1 MSKLRRVCV
10 YCGSTSGNRPAF
22 AVAAAGLG
30 QLLAREGIGVVYGGA
45 SVGLMGIVADAAL
58 ASGGEVIGVL
68 PEKLFEREVA
78 HAGLTEL
85 HTVASMHE
93 RKALMSELADAFVAL
108 PGGYGTI
115 EEVVEAVT
123 WTQLGI
129 HDKPVG
135 LLDVEGYFEHLV
147 AFLDRAVADRLL
159 RPESR
164 SLLLHDDD
172 AVRLLDR
179 LRSVGLDQG
188 PTWADPPAP

>member
-1 MSKLRRVCV
+1 ML
-10 YCGSTSGNRPAF
+10 P
-22 AVAAAGLG
+22 
-30 QLLAREGIGVVYGGA
+30 
-45 SVGLMGIVADAAL
+45 
-58 ASGGEVIGVL
+58 GE
-68 PEKLFEREVA
+68 LFEREVA
-78 HAGLTEL
+78 HDGLTEL

-135 LLDVEGYFEHLV
+135 LLDVDGYFEHLV
-147 AFLDRAVADRLL
+147 AFLDRAVDDGLL

-164 SLLLHDDD
+164 ALLLCDDD
-172 AVRLLDR
+172 PARLLER
-179 LRSVGLDQG
+179 LRTQRPSRPGVDRS
-188 PTWADPPAP
+188 ADPVTATASPMAGGGRAHGRPDDRRSSRLRTGPRPAS

>member
-10 YCGSTSGNRPAF
+10 YCGSTSGNRPGF
-22 AVAAAGLG
+22 AVAAAAFG
-30 QLLAREGIGVVYGGA
+30 QLLAREHIGIVYGGA

-58 ASGGEVIGVL
+58 AAGGEVIGVL

-78 HAGLTEL
+78 HAGLTVL
-85 HTVASMHE
+85 HKVSSMHE

-129 HDKPVG
+129 HAKPVG
-135 LLDVEGYFEHLV
+135 LLDVDGYFDHLV
-147 AFLDRAVADRLL
+147 AFLDRGVADGLL
-159 RPESR
+159 RPSNR
-164 SLLLHDDD
+164 SLLLCDDD
-172 AVRLLDR
+172 PVRLLER
-179 LRSVGLDQG
+179 LRTGA
-188 PTWADPPAP
+188 PPEPEWTDPPTP

>member
-1 MSKLRRVCV
+1 M
-10 YCGSTSGNRPAF
+10 
-22 AVAAAGLG
+22 AAAGLG

-58 ASGGEVIGVL
+58 AAGGEVIGVL
-68 PEKLFEREVA
+68 PDKLFEREVA

-129 HDKPVG
+129 HAKPVG
-135 LLDVEGYFEHLV
+135 LLDVDGYFEHLV
-147 AFLDRAVADRLL
+147 AFLDRAVTDGLL
-159 RPESR
+159 RPDSR
-164 SLLLHDDD
+164 SLLVCDDEP
-172 AVRLLDR
+172 ARLLER
-179 LRSVGLDQG
+179 LRTGAPPPVEW
-188 PTWADPPAP
+188 TDPPTP

>member
-1 MSKLRRVCV
+1 M
-10 YCGSTSGNRPAF
+10 YCGSTSGNRPSF

-45 SVGLMGIVADAAL
+45 SVGLMGVVADAAL
-58 ASGGEVIGVL
+58 AAGGEVIGVL
-68 PEKLFEREVA
+68 PDKLFEREVA

-85 HTVASMHE
+85 HTVGSMHE
-93 RKALMSELADAFVAL
+93 RKALMSDLADAFVAL

-129 HDKPVG
+129 HAKPVG

-147 AFLDRAVADRLL
+147 AFLDRGVADGLL
-159 RPESR
+159 RTESR
-164 SLLLHDDD
+164 SLLLCDDD
-172 AVRLLDR
+172 PVRLLER
-179 LRSVGLDQG
+179 LRTGA
-188 PTWADPPAP
+188 PPPAEWTDPPTP